1 MLSEPKSRRENLCD
15 QTTSAFVPALTKG
28 PHTGPPFPPRH
39 YSWHRG
45 RKDCR
50 TILMLSTV
58 SVVNAI
64 LENADAVALKGFF
77 RILSGDRGMMMWPG
91 EPTNEKLAKRV
102 QELLVSINATSS
114 QDQGV
119 PWHSRTIG
127 LRSRNDMAVRMR
139 ASAPC
144 VAQRSAL

>member
-1 MLSEPKSRRENLCD
+1 MKE
-15 QTTSAFVPALTKG
+15 SASHPLLAG
-28 PHTGPPFPPRH
+28 IRPGG
-39 YSWHRG
+39 S
-45 RKDCR
+45 
-50 TILMLSTV
+50 
-58 SVVNAI
+58 I

-77 RILSGDRGMMMWPG
+77 RILSGDRAMMMWPG
-91 EPTNEKLAKRV
+91 EPTNEKLAERV
-102 QELLVSINATSS
+102 QELLVSINAASS